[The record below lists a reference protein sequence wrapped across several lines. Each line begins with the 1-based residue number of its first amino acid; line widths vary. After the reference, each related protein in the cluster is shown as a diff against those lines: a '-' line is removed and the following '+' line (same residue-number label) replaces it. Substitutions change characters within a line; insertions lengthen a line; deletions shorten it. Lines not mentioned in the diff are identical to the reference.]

1 MTDSTVIDD
10 REMAY
15 DPAVLPELYDGV
27 RTRRILA
34 FFIDACFIMTLMV
47 MAAVVIVI
55 LGIFTFGLGWK
66 LLPLTGPF
74 VAIPYIMFTLG
85 GRHCATPGMRVTGV
99 KMHTWYGE
107 PIYPLLALVHA
118 IGFWFSVV
126 VLTPFILLVSLFSP
140 RKRLLH
146 DIVLGTVVI
155 RDNL

>member
-1 MTDSTVIDD
+1 MTDATVIED

-15 DPAVLPELYDGV
+15 DPAVMPELYDGV
-27 RTRRILA
+27 RTRRIIA
-34 FFIDACFIMTLMV
+34 FFIDVCFILALMV
-47 MAAVVIVI
+47 LASMVIVI
-55 LGIFTFGLGWK
+55 LGIFTLGLGW
-66 LLPLTGPF
+66 LLLALVWPF
-74 VAIPYIMFTLG
+74 VAILYTMFTLG
-85 GRHCATPGMRVTGV
+85 GRHSATPGMRMTGV

-107 PIYPLLALVHA
+107 PIYPLLALVHG

-126 VLTPFILLVSLFSP
+126 LLTPFILLVSLFSP

>member
-1 MTDSTVIDD
+1 MTDASVIDD

-34 FFIDACFIMTLMV
+34 FFIDACFIMALMV
-47 MAAVVIVI
+47 MASVVIVV
-55 LGIFTFGLGWK
+55 LGVFTLGLGWL
-66 LLPLTGPF
+66 LLPLVWPF
-74 VAIPYIMFTLG
+74 VAILYTMFTLG
-85 GRHCATPGMRVTGV
+85 GHHCATPGMRMTDV
-99 KMHTWYGE
+99 KMQTWYGE
-107 PIYPLLALVHA
+107 PMYPLLALVNA

-126 VLTPFILLVSLFSP
+126 VLTPFILLISLFSP

>member
-1 MTDSTVIDD
+1 MTDASVIDD

-34 FFIDACFIMTLMV
+34 FFIDACFIMALMV
-47 MAAVVIVI
+47 MASVVIVV
-55 LGIFTFGLGWK
+55 LGVFTLGLGWL
-66 LLPLTGPF
+66 LLPLVWPF
-74 VAIPYIMFTLG
+74 VAILYTMFTLG
-85 GRHCATPGMRVTGV
+85 GRNCATPGMRMTGV

-107 PIYPLLALVHA
+107 PMYPLLALVNA

-126 VLTPFILLVSLFSP
+126 VLTPFILLISLFSP